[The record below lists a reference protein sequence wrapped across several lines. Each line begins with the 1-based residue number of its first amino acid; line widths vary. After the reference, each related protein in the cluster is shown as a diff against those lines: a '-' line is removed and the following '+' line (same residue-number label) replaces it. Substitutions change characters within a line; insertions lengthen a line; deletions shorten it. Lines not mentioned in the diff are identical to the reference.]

1 MGLVAKS
8 LPVLEVLFPCFYFG
22 MLFPFLPIFF
32 WTLFSLQLR
41 FPGLCRDIHL
51 CGLKLPQNLTLS
63 HSPHSLL
70 KCANLNVC
78 LVDGSSERGEKD
90 ASKITTYPPG
100 AVRFDCE
107 LRAVQVSCGFHHSGR
122 LISLMAASGQAPR
135 YICLHIILRK
145 CLKPLTKGIGVLE
158 VKKLR
163 E

>member
-8 LPVLEVLFPCFYFG
+8 LPVIEVVFPCFYSG
-22 MLFPFLPIFF
+22 MLFPFLPVFF
-32 WTLFSLQLR
+32 WTLLSLQLR
-41 FPGLCRDIHL
+41 FPGLYRDIHL

-63 HSPHSLL
+63 LSPCSLL
-70 KCANLNVC
+70 KCTDSSVY

-122 LISLMAASGQAPR
+122 LISLMAASDQAPC
-135 YICLHIILRK
+135 YICLVCLFILSSES
-145 CLKPLTKGIGVLE
+145 V
-158 VKKLR
+158 
-163 E
+163 